1 MYNFFDSFNFLD
13 IYLRSRR
20 ETTRNIHE
28 DMLLVQS
35 IKITDKFGFEKQ
47 EGDLEVMKPSGTVFL
62 APDTQNFCVN
72 GLGKLRDQKLLLKK
86 DLKGPNYLSLL

>member
-1 MYNFFDSFNFLD
+1 MTTSKTAQLNQCVNFFYYLTD
-13 IYLRSRR
+13 IHLRSRR

-47 EGDLEVMKPSGTVFL
+47 ESDLEVMKPSGTVFL
-62 APDTQNFCVN
+62 APDAQSFCVN
-72 GLGKLRDQKLLLKK
+72 GLGE
-86 DLKGPNYLSLL
+86 